1 MSQLSALLQDGG
13 YVVWVLLVISVV
25 ALAIVIVKQW
35 QFARVRPETND
46 GIEPA
51 LRLWR
56 TGDRQG
62 AIDVLSDN
70 GQFGSDIVLF
80 AMRGRAEAGWDA
92 NGLQDEIER
101 QGSLKLRDLRT
112 YLPAL
117 EVIGMLSP
125 LLGLLGTVLG
135 MIDAFQ
141 AMELAGNEV
150 DPATLSGGIWQAL
163 LTTAVGLVIAI
174 PALAVYNWMDH
185 KDSARRRESRRRRH
199 AGIYCSRILDVNL
212 LQSVVSRRRGV
223 SLVPLVDVVFILL
236 LFFMLSSTFIQKRQ
250 VPMDLPTVSTTASD
264 INVVEV
270 ELLSNT
276 GLVTIDGREFSDYDI
291 TSISE
296 NTAGSGELVIAIKSS
311 QDVKLQ
317 ALITLLDRLANEGL
331 VKVALVE

>member
-46 GIEPA
+46 HIDTA

-62 AIDVLSDN
+62 AIDALSDDE
-70 GQFGSDIVLF
+70 QFGSDIVLF
-80 AMRGRAEAGWDA
+80 AMRGREEADWEA

-101 QGSLKLRDLRT
+101 QGSLKLRELRT

-185 KDSARRRESRRRRH
+185 KIQRVA
-199 AGIYCSRILDVNL
+199 ANLDDAVT
-212 LQSVVSRRRGV
+212 Q
-223 SLVPLVDVVFILL
+223 VF
-236 LFFMLSSTFIQKRQ
+236 
-250 VPMDLPTVSTTASD
+250 TA
-264 INVVEV
+264 
-270 ELLSNT
+270 
-276 GLVTIDGREFSDYDI
+276 
-291 TSISE
+291 
-296 NTAGSGELVIAIKSS
+296 AGS
-311 QDVKLQ
+311 
-317 ALITLLDRLANEGL
+317 
-331 VKVALVE
+331 

>member
-62 AIDVLSDN
+62 AIDALSDDE
-70 GQFGSDIVLF
+70 QFGSDIVLF
-80 AMRGRAEAGWDA
+80 AMRGRAEADWEV

-101 QGSLKLRDLRT
+101 QGSLKLRELRT
-112 YLPAL
+112 YLSAL

-185 KDSARRRESRRRRH
+185 KVQRVAANLDDAVTQVFTA
-199 AGIYCSRILDVNL
+199 AG
-212 LQSVVSRRRGV
+212 
-223 SLVPLVDVVFILL
+223 P
-236 LFFMLSSTFIQKRQ
+236 
-250 VPMDLPTVSTTASD
+250 
-264 INVVEV
+264 
-270 ELLSNT
+270 
-276 GLVTIDGREFSDYDI
+276 
-291 TSISE
+291 
-296 NTAGSGELVIAIKSS
+296 
-311 QDVKLQ
+311 
-317 ALITLLDRLANEGL
+317 
-331 VKVALVE
+331 

>member
-13 YVVWVLLVISVV
+13 YVVWVLLVISVI

-62 AIDVLSDN
+62 AIDALSDDE
-70 GQFGSDIVLF
+70 QFGSDIVLF
-80 AMRGRAEAGWDA
+80 AMRGRADAGWET

-101 QGSLKLRDLRT
+101 QGSLKLRELRT

-185 KDSARRRESRRRRH
+185 KVQRVA
-199 AGIYCSRILDVNL
+199 AKLDDAVT
-212 LQSVVSRRRGV
+212 Q
-223 SLVPLVDVVFILL
+223 VF
-236 LFFMLSSTFIQKRQ
+236 T
-250 VPMDLPTVSTTASD
+250 TV
-264 INVVEV
+264 
-270 ELLSNT
+270 
-276 GLVTIDGREFSDYDI
+276 
-291 TSISE
+291 
-296 NTAGSGELVIAIKSS
+296 GS
-311 QDVKLQ
+311 
-317 ALITLLDRLANEGL
+317 
-331 VKVALVE
+331 

>member
-13 YVVWVLLVISVV
+13 YVVWVLLVISVI

-62 AIDVLSDN
+62 AIDALSDDE
-70 GQFGSDIVLF
+70 QFGSDIVLF
-80 AMRGRAEAGWDA
+80 AMRGRSEAGWEA

-101 QGSLKLRDLRT
+101 QGSLKLRELRT

-185 KDSARRRESRRRRH
+185 KVQRVA
-199 AGIYCSRILDVNL
+199 ANLDDAVT
-212 LQSVVSRRRGV
+212 Q
-223 SLVPLVDVVFILL
+223 VF
-236 LFFMLSSTFIQKRQ
+236 
-250 VPMDLPTVSTTASD
+250 TA
-264 INVVEV
+264 
-270 ELLSNT
+270 
-276 GLVTIDGREFSDYDI
+276 
-291 TSISE
+291 
-296 NTAGSGELVIAIKSS
+296 AGS
-311 QDVKLQ
+311 
-317 ALITLLDRLANEGL
+317 
-331 VKVALVE
+331 

>member
-46 GIEPA
+46 GINPA

-56 TGDRQG
+56 IGDRQG
-62 AIDVLSDN
+62 AIDALSN
-70 GQFGSDIVLF
+70 NEQFGSDIVLF
-80 AMRGRAEAGWDA
+80 AMRGRAEAGWEA

-185 KDSARRRESRRRRH
+185 KIQRVAANLDDAVTQVFTA
-199 AGIYCSRILDVNL
+199 AG
-212 LQSVVSRRRGV
+212 
-223 SLVPLVDVVFILL
+223 P
-236 LFFMLSSTFIQKRQ
+236 
-250 VPMDLPTVSTTASD
+250 
-264 INVVEV
+264 
-270 ELLSNT
+270 
-276 GLVTIDGREFSDYDI
+276 
-291 TSISE
+291 
-296 NTAGSGELVIAIKSS
+296 
-311 QDVKLQ
+311 
-317 ALITLLDRLANEGL
+317 
-331 VKVALVE
+331 

>member
-1 MSQLSALLQDGG
+1 MSQLNALLQDGG
-13 YVVWVLLVISVV
+13 YVVWVLLVISVI

-62 AIDVLSDN
+62 AIDALSDDE
-70 GQFGSDIVLF
+70 QFGSDIVLF

-163 LTTAVGLVIAI
+163 LTTAIGLVIAI
-174 PALAVYNWMDH
+174 PALAVFNWMDH
-185 KDSARRRESRRRRH
+185 KIQRVAANLDDAVTQVFTAAES
-199 AGIYCSRILDVNL
+199 
-212 LQSVVSRRRGV
+212 
-223 SLVPLVDVVFILL
+223 
-236 LFFMLSSTFIQKRQ
+236 
-250 VPMDLPTVSTTASD
+250 
-264 INVVEV
+264 
-270 ELLSNT
+270 
-276 GLVTIDGREFSDYDI
+276 
-291 TSISE
+291 
-296 NTAGSGELVIAIKSS
+296 
-311 QDVKLQ
+311 
-317 ALITLLDRLANEGL
+317 
-331 VKVALVE
+331 